1 MGKWYQ
7 NLKVFEPWQWLIA
20 FSAPILMMD
29 WLRGLAE
36 CDELKNNTNGK
47 LKIFSLLTEQKW
59 HEAAF
64 RTTWRWCMNS
74 MLQVWLAKYCKHST
88 YSLQWCTQDV
98 LGAGAKTIKMAPH
111 VWWGGGHQHAW
122 SCDIF
127 IAKRWHFIMFYL
139 PYGHPRGHFCGIYS
153 NMGESGVT
161 KG

>member
-111 VWWGGGHQHAW
+111 VWWGGGAPACMKLW
-122 SCDIF
+122 
-127 IAKRWHFIMFYL
+127 Y
-139 PYGHPRGHFCGIYS
+139 IYS
-153 NMGESGVT
+153 EEMALYHVLSSLRASKRTFLWHLFQHGGIR
-161 KG
+161 GD